1 MAILLRFV
9 RLSSW
14 VALVA
19 TLLNPFNLYAAR
31 FGPVQVLSH
40 IGQPLKAKIEI
51 SGVTADEQGWLAL
64 EAAPE
69 HAYENASLRYSR
81 VAQGLQAS
89 IQRVPKG
96 TGKVTAWLTTS
107 APVTDEFI
115 DLLLTLN
122 WSTGRMTEAFT
133 LLIPKR
139 EKMVDGDEIAATLDT
154 REFSD
159 AKPNDAMLSPPF
171 STTTGDAT
179 KLNDAASVNKANEA
193 SEAVNTNDREDL
205 ANKTQDE
212 MPVSSAVAKEPLK
225 KETKPDK
232 NTERDQTGRSTVEKK
247 KTYKVLAGDTLG
259 KIARKIQ
266 SDFIEKITLNQL
278 LWALYQGNPHA
289 FSKDNLNL
297 VKTGAILDVP
307 SAEQMTQIS
316 KIEAR
321 RQVAVQAADFDRYR
335 ASLAAVAVPSHGADQ
350 ARSSS
355 GELSAAMRDHGVD
368 SATDQLRLSGS
379 ESQRQEEAKIA
390 EKRAQAEAQERV
402 VQLEKH
408 VADLQKLADLNA
420 SVSKA
425 GAAPSSLNASA
436 SKAGTAPSSGTPAA
450 GVADIPSIPMVTV
463 EKKPVGPVEYISQ
476 KLRTLFSHNPA
487 VPLGI
492 LLALLVLG
500 ATLLNRRRMGVKP
513 LFPDRVEPTPDNVK
527 KESATS
533 SAEDTKQE
541 NTVPLAA
548 QKLFADLN
556 LDLATPPTK
565 NNLVRESSTKNGVLG
580 VTQHTE
586 NAQIR
591 LKLAQ
596 AYIELDDAKGASK
609 LLEEVLEIGTEEQR
623 KAAQALLSTLK

>member
-9 RLSSW
+9 RLPLW

-19 TLLNPFNLYAAR
+19 ALLNPVNLYAAR
-31 FGPVQVLSH
+31 FGPTQVLSH
-40 IGQPLKAKIEI
+40 TGQPLKAKIEI
-51 SGVTADEQGWLAL
+51 FDVTADEQGWLAL

-81 VAQGLQAS
+81 VAQELQTS
-89 IQRVPKG
+89 IQRVSKEK
-96 TGKVTAWLTTS
+96 GKVVAWLTTS
-107 APVTDEFI
+107 APVTDEFV
-115 DLLLTLN
+115 DLLLTLT

-133 LLIPKR
+133 LLIPKH
-139 EKMVDGDEIAATLDT
+139 EKMVDGDNIAATIDT

-159 AKPNDAMLSPPF
+159 AKPDDSASSPTATTTVETTSNDAV
-171 STTTGDAT
+171 STDKADTASAT
-179 KLNDAASVNKANEA
+179 ASANDQE
-193 SEAVNTNDREDL
+193 ERT
-205 ANKTQDE
+205 NKTQNE
-212 MPVSSAVAKEPLK
+212 ILTSSTVGKEPLK
-225 KETKPDK
+225 KEPASDK
-232 NTERDQTGRSTVEKK
+232 NRERGHAGRLAAEKK
-247 KTYKVLAGDTLG
+247 KTYKVQAGDTLG

-266 SDFIEKITLNQL
+266 PGFIETITLNQL

-289 FSKDNLNL
+289 FTKDNLNL
-297 VKTGAILDVP
+297 VKAGAVLTVP

-316 KIEAR
+316 KSEAR

-335 ASLAAVAVPSHGADQ
+335 ASLAAIAAPSHGADQ
-350 ARSSS
+350 VRSSS
-355 GELSAAMRDHGVD
+355 GELSTAMHDQHHD

-390 EKRAQAEAQERV
+390 EKRAQVEAQERV
-402 VQLEKH
+402 AQLEKH
-408 VADLQKLADLNA
+408 VADLQKLADLNVA
-420 SVSKA
+420 
-425 GAAPSSLNASA
+425 A
-436 SKAGTAPSSGTPAA
+436 SKAAPPNATRPSADDVPA
-450 GVADIPSIPMVTV
+450 IPMVTV

-476 KLRTLFSHNPA
+476 KLRALFSHNPA

-492 LLALLVLG
+492 LLAILVLG

-513 LFPDRVEPTPDNVK
+513 LFPDRVEPVADDVK
-527 KESATS
+527 KENTESLL
-533 SAEDTKQE
+533 AENAKQA
-541 NTVPLAA
+541 NAVPLAA

-556 LDLATPPTK
+556 LDLASPPPAK
-565 NNLVRESSTKNGVLG
+565 NSVARESSSKNGVLG
-580 VTQHTE
+580 VRQHAE

-623 KAAQALLSTLK
+623 TAAQALLSTLK

>member
-9 RLSSW
+9 RLFSW

-19 TLLNPFNLYAAR
+19 ALLNPFNLYAAR
-31 FGPVQVLSH
+31 FGPTQVLSH
-40 IGQPLKAKIEI
+40 VGQPLKAKIEI
-51 SGVTADEQGWLAL
+51 FDVTADEQGWLVL

-81 VAQGLQAS
+81 VAQELQTS
-89 IQRVPKG
+89 IQRAPKG
-96 TGKVTAWLTTS
+96 KAKVVAWLTTS

-115 DLLLTLN
+115 DLLLTLT

-139 EKMVDGDEIAATLDT
+139 EKAADGDDIAATLDT

-159 AKPNDAMLSPPF
+159 AKDASALSPPL
-171 STTTGDAT
+171 TTTTADT
-179 KLNDAASVNKANEA
+179 TRLNDATATDKANAA
-193 SEAVNTNDREDL
+193 SAVTNANDQEGQ
-205 ANKTQDE
+205 ANKTRD
-212 MPVSSAVAKEPLK
+212 EPLK
-225 KETKPDK
+225 KETGPDK
-232 NTERDQTGRSTVEKK
+232 NTERAHTGQSAVEKK

-259 KIARKIQ
+259 KIARKMQ
-266 SDFIEKITLNQL
+266 SEFIEKITLNQL

-289 FSKDNLNL
+289 FAKDNLNL

-307 SAEQMTQIS
+307 STEQMAQIS

-335 ASLAAVAVPSHGADQ
+335 ASLAAVAVPSQSANQ
-350 ARSSS
+350 VRSSS

-368 SATDQLRLSGS
+368 PAADQLRLSGS

-390 EKRAQAEAQERV
+390 DKRAQAEARERV

-420 SVSKA
+420 SSSKG
-425 GAAPSSLNASA
+425 GAAPPSVTPQSA
-436 SKAGTAPSSGTPAA
+436 
-450 GVADIPSIPMVTV
+450 VDLPSIPMVTV

-476 KLRTLFSHNPA
+476 KIRTLFSHNPA

-492 LLALLVLG
+492 LLAILVLG

-513 LFPDRVEPTPDNVK
+513 LFPDRVEPTPDNAK
-527 KESATS
+527 QADKES
-533 SAEDTKQE
+533 SAAGNAKQE
-541 NTVPLAA
+541 STVPVAA

-556 LDLATPPTK
+556 LDLASPPTK
-565 NNLVRESSTKNGVLG
+565 NNIARESSTKNGALG
-580 VTQHTE
+580 ASQHTE

-596 AYIELDDAKGASK
+596 AYIELGDANGASK
-609 LLEEVLEIGTEEQR
+609 LLEEVLELGTEEQC